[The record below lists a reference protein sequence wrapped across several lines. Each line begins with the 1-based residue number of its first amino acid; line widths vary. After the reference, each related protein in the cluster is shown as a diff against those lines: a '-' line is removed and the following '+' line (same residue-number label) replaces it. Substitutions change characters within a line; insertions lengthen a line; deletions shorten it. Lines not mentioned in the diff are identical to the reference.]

1 MNKQELVYKE
11 IKRLILTGELKP
23 NMFLSERNISDRLGV
38 SRTPV
43 RAALND
49 LCNDNLIIFYQ
60 GRGMMVAGISPEDI
74 REVYQIRDALDVLA
88 VQAVMEIGNTAV
100 IDEMNGH
107 MENMIRAAA
116 EGNWEEVLSEDRL
129 FHESYVC
136 GTSNARLRGI
146 LTSLSD
152 QINRFMNTIIYD
164 VGRLRE
170 SVREHEEIM
179 EAVNS
184 GDIGKMQEA
193 LRNHL
198 RISRDYHL
206 RNVMTAS
213 HP

>member
-1 MNKQELVYKE
+1 
-11 IKRLILTGELKP
+11 
-23 NMFLSERNISDRLGV
+23 
-38 SRTPV
+38 
-43 RAALND
+43 
-49 LCNDNLIIFYQ
+49 
-60 GRGMMVAGISPEDI
+60 MMVAAIRSEDI
-74 REVYQIRDALDVLA
+74 HEVYQIRDALDVLA

>member
-1 MNKQELVYKE
+1 
-11 IKRLILTGELKP
+11 
-23 NMFLSERNISDRLGV
+23 
-38 SRTPV
+38 
-43 RAALND
+43 
-49 LCNDNLIIFYQ
+49 
-60 GRGMMVAGISPEDI
+60 MMVAAIRSEDI
-74 REVYQIRDALDVLA
+74 HEVYQIRDALDVLA

-164 VGRLRE
+164 VGRLKE

-179 EAVNS
+179 EAVNG